1 MRWQEMKRHDQN
13 NNPGTG
19 GRTDE
24 DRPGRARV
32 PLDAEWRQQKI
43 HLEAVIA
50 RRTAELKSANSR
62 LHRLLYYIELSD
74 RKLAADSLAMDIQ
87 SDSGLPPGIDEGVIT
102 ADTDLRIVMINAP
115 AAGILGFNEDEAMRK
130 EIAEVFAIDETGVG
144 AGMSASMRSMV
155 AAGSPGQT
163 IEDVQV
169 RTKSGAVL
177 TVSAFYEP
185 IFDGDEGI
193 AGIILTFRD
202 ADENRKK
209 EYETIRNQQIESLN
223 LVVRSLAHDFNNLLS
238 SVLANVQ
245 LARMDLPKGT
255 PGHEHLNSAE
265 EAVLRAKELSR
276 QMLTS
281 SGEPGPE
288 TKPAGIASPIQ
299 DTGKPEGLPI
309 PRKKKATGKK
319 HILLMDDEEA
329 ILSATSDM
337 LRFLGYE
344 VETAKDGDTAA
355 ECFRKAH
362 ECGVPFDAVIL
373 DITVPGG
380 RGAKETLPMLTSTD
394 PHAKVIISSGYSTNP
409 MITDYRSFG
418 FAAAI
423 VKPYGFKELQEALGK
438 VFTG

>member
-1 MRWQEMKRHDQN
+1 MKRHDQN
-13 NNPGTG
+13 NNSGTG

-24 DRPGRARV
+24 DRTGRAHV
-32 PLDAEWRQQKI
+32 PPEREWKQKKI

-50 RRTAELKSANSR
+50 RRTTELKLANSH

-87 SDSGLPPGIDEGVIT
+87 SDNGLPPGIDEGVIT
-102 ADTDLRIVMINAP
+102 ADTDLKIVMINAS
-115 AAGILGFNEDEAMRK
+115 AAGILGFTEDEAMRK
-130 EIAEVFAIDETGVG
+130 EIAEVFDVVETGKA
-144 AGMSASMRSMV
+144 AGISASMRSMV
-155 AAGSPGQT
+155 TAGSPGRT

-169 RTKSGAVL
+169 RTNAGDVR

-209 EYETIRNQQIESLN
+209 EYETIRNQQLESLS
-223 LVVRSLAHDFNNLLS
+223 LVVRGLAHDFNNLLS

-245 LARMDLPKGT
+245 LARMDPPEGAR
-255 PGHEHLNSAE
+255 GNEHLNNAE
-265 EAVLRAKELSR
+265 EAVLRAKELSQ
-276 QMLTS
+276 QMLTC
-281 SGEPGPE
+281 SGETRQE
-288 TKPAGIASPIQ
+288 TKPSDIGSPLRDAGR
-299 DTGKPEGLPI
+299 PEGLPI
-309 PRKKKATGKK
+309 LRMKKVPGKK

-344 VETAKDGDTAA
+344 VATARNGDSAA
-355 ECFRKAH
+355 ECYRKAQ

-394 PHAKVIISSGYSTNP
+394 PQAKVIISSGYSTNP

-438 VFTG
+438 VFTA